1 MQQAKQDFI
10 NNKSLSQRWATIVSS
25 PEFRE
30 ARNAAWICYSE
41 VIAGSESHQ
50 GTMDHKANLQSQLLG
65 ARQFLGILEM
75 LHEEVKHPV
84 PPSSNL
90 EN

>member
-10 NNKSLSQRWATIVSS
+10 NNKAASQKWASIVAS

-41 VIAGSESHQ
+41 VVAGSENHQ

-65 ARQFLGILEM
+65 ARQFLGILE
-75 LHEEVKHPV
+75 LIHEEVKNPPV
-84 PPSSNL
+84 PSSNL